1 MNPYRDD
8 FVIVD
13 VNALL
18 NFMKLRGLTY
28 QGPNE
33 ILIKLNSYNQEEINE
48 IKSQFRSY
56 KVVDRQLELQK
67 NNFDNLTLNPLKIF
81 SDFAF
86 ILGII
91 SIITGYIIFLFY
103 SLRLFS
109 SEYKTLSL
117 LGLSK
122 IQSMNIN
129 FIENLCLIIFGVF
142 GGIIAGYFCSNLIIG
157 SITRS
162 FFGQELLPPYLLQIN
177 WIPMLINIFILFL
190 IISLN
195 YVISYRKINFK

>member
-33 ILIKLNSYNQEEINE
+33 ILIKLNSYNQKEINE
-48 IKSQFRSY
+48 IKSQFRSS
-56 KVVDRQLELQK
+56 KLVDRQLELQK
-67 NNFDNLTLNPLKIF
+67 NNFDNLTLNPLKTF

-117 LGLSK
+117 LGLSR
-122 IQSMNIN
+122 IQAMNIN

-162 FFGQELLPPYLLQIN
+162 FFGQELLPSYLLKIN